1 MRRVTITEFSLVA
14 LGVLALVQLMA
25 MVLQATP
32 AADSPAFG
40 LQVGETA
47 AGIQAKDS
55 TGARISLANAQ
66 LTALLVFRSDCGHC
80 RVAAPIWRE
89 WVRGNGQAFRVA
101 AVTTDHF
108 PLANRFPTEHGFEV
122 DVLRVDPMP
131 LGSRAHELT
140 ARTPWVFFLDREGVV
155 LAQGHGAKINEI
167 AADVL
172 NPLDREE

>member
-1 MRRVTITEFSLVA
+1 MRRVTKTEFSLVA
-14 LGVLALVQLMA
+14 LGALALVQLMA

-66 LTALLVFRSDCGHC
+66 LTA
-80 RVAAPIWRE
+80 
-89 WVRGNGQAFRVA
+89 
-101 AVTTDHF
+101 
-108 PLANRFPTEHGFEV
+108 
-122 DVLRVDPMP
+122 
-131 LGSRAHELT
+131 
-140 ARTPWVFFLDREGVV
+140 RTPWVFFLDREGVV

-172 NPLDREE
+172 NHLDREE